1 MSHANSAELHT
12 DPAQFSGVDVYAV
25 TGNPISHSKSPII
38 HKRFAEQSNQKMHY
52 GRLQPALDEFKT
64 AAHSFFA
71 AGGKGMNVT
80 VPFKLDA
87 QALADVLTP
96 RAQLAGAVNTL
107 RIQDGKIFGDNTDG
121 AGLVRDLL
129 AQGIQIQG
137 SRILLLGAGGASRGV
152 LGPLLEQSPKE
163 LIIANRSNAKAD
175 ELVQLAD
182 EFGGFTIGVAAFPDG
197 HPASN
202 GDFDKDVDVLI
213 RKEEL
218 GATFATTQFFFEV
231 KQYTRLV
238 EALAARGSKLV
249 IIPGILPVTNVKLL
263 HRMAELGGTPI
274 PAHIADAF
282 AKVEIDPQAVRSL
295 GVEIATSL
303 CQELLA
309 AGAPGLHFYTM
320 NSSTATQEIYR
331 KLNDAQ

>member
-1 MSHANSAELHT
+1 MSHANSVELHT

-137 SRILLLGAGGASRGV
+137 SRVLLLGAGGASRGV

-175 ELVQLAD
+175 ELVQLFSDLAVSL
-182 EFGGFTIGVAAFPDG
+182 GVTLHALALSDLEDAGKTTSPFNLVINATAAGLSDTSPISDAA
-197 HPASN
+197 ASN
-202 GDFDKDVDVLI
+202 IFIPKSFAYDMVYGKTTAFMQQALHRGARVSDG
-213 RKEEL
+213 L
-218 GATFATTQFFFEV
+218 GM
-231 KQYTRLV
+231 LV
-238 EALAARGSKLV
+238 EQA
-249 IIPGILPVTNVKLL
+249 
-263 HRMAELGGTPI
+263 
-274 PAHIADAF
+274 ADAF
-282 AKVEIDPQAVRSL
+282 LIWRGSDLADAIDPRAVL
-295 GVEIATSL
+295 A
-303 CQELLA
+303 ELRA
-309 AGAPGLHFYTM
+309 
-320 NSSTATQEIYR
+320 S
-331 KLNDAQ
+331 